1 MTTVD
6 CIELYKYLACNDTI
20 HDFGKGERGENIV
33 FIIRE
38 ILKETLYIKYTPFGD
53 NRNITMDAF
62 ERSVEEFVLYNC
74 DLPGIPES
82 VLAQS
87 PYLTSPNLGDSEAK
101 DVKEVAIYRFI
112 NKNKNVNYGIKLF
125 SYQVLGLTDIQRK
138 NIFEEPSNIDPA
150 ISFFSTIIIEDQ
162 YNPSQTGIRKLF
174 NWMEDELN
182 ADANV
187 TSLLQSSQDDY
198 GNSDIK
204 KNKIGNFLINTFFYA
219 GKGSDYKGF
228 IYNKDAVSG
237 NLKCAFPKFTNNVLG
252 AVKDTANYGDS
263 AITAESGAEE
273 DEDDSSSK
281 KNKGYTCG
289 RNKKTKIGDNLF
301 DLVVGYFNVE
311 QKEKGKLSIEVTE
324 NPDHLPSLFPASNGE
339 PKGRKVYFFS
349 NNFFTKNNF
358 TIAYVET
365 RDKNWK
371 PYFQPYNFS
380 LCIYSGEKSPGLM
393 QQIQN
398 NPENGNLI
406 GSAAFSSGDNGPSVV
421 YLKQLIIAV
430 NNSNQQSNLENNIR
444 AVIPEGKILNINEL
458 IIDIYKKLSSYR
470 DHGTKKNIII
480 KLLLDLKRCGDFEQV
495 DAIRMIQDQNEGSN
509 NRFGLQDILF
519 TTGDRLCSLYSR
531 FRNTNVQ
538 FFVANTQRYYLYR
551 QPYIYPS
558 EEVRLQI
565 DQQNIFNELKQKAI
579 RARSFMQ
586 KINILKDFDIG
597 IYYSNNG
604 NLKNLVNSKLSFVK
618 LLFEYIYLFQKNR
631 LIYLKQIVDSQNMN
645 LDLKIDFCKK
655 IGEST
660 FEQVNN
666 KDSSFYF
673 DDQSTNLK
681 FKYPESSNPIDC
693 NALINNFYYLASS
706 EAFSDITSD
715 EEKYLDMDIIKG
727 KFKISKVIPETNTVL
742 LFDFLPSDNITE
754 KLDLYYF
761 NFIKVY
767 NLLLEAYNN
776 IKITGSKRIPKV
788 PVIAYLQYSS
798 IVITFLQ
805 LCNLIFGSVNIINEK
820 ISNLV
825 NINNTLKVLL
835 IQNYE
840 QYGSR
845 SLPSLTTP
853 QYSVDLTTITE
864 VEQPAMPT
872 KENLFEPSKDT
883 FADIV
888 NDIKAQVTFQKVEEN
903 KIQINETKQLIKKQK
918 QQQQKEKQEKKELKK
933 KNKMLRAVKKIQAL
947 NAISGPSDIKNKLI
961 DKEKSFKQFKQGSR
975 SSDRISIKERKS
987 SLRSRSASGTAPPLI
1002 EGGGKIQKGGGI
1014 IDTLIGNK
1022 LEELYADVNIIAFMN
1037 QIYSDSMPYELLL
1050 ILLTEFNFEYSGVS
1064 DASGNMIPL
1073 SDLPEDLSETDPKF
1087 FPMVLSRGE
1096 YLLKFQTE
1104 LSNLI
1109 KNENL
1114 GLSEENKTILESFTE
1129 VVTTV
1134 VTEATEET
1142 EATVVT
1148 EGTEETEDTEEKNV
1162 EYNTEELEDIL
1173 ASDQFNLTPI
1183 IEQMENIVLTKKN
1196 VPCFLLGM
1204 NSNQDTKNAI
1214 SNYLN
1219 GMSETWLTILNNIN
1233 KDDNENSP
1241 LKGINIFQIPINDSN
1256 NADIRN
1262 AFENMHL
1269 ITILLTIHSTGTG
1282 CELRN
1287 PFPDNPDNQE
1297 IANYLSALND
1307 KLDLNTYCNPGN
1319 NVGVRQSAR
1328 FYGDLAI
1335 IKDIILT
1342 IRKIKM
1348 VDLQIIIIYVLSILG
1363 AVLFDVTKLY
1373 FPNKEKT
1380 YRRQILNIIRPQAK
1394 QVTGEEETVYVS
1406 NEEIFRFLTTIVGN
1420 ILILLPNNEK
1430 LTCEEEIYEN
1440 EENIDNPEI
1449 ELPTM
1454 VDTLD
1459 ENEDPLEVEEDDH
1472 GTELNG
1478 GRKKTKRNKKH
1489 SKNRSLRFK

>member
-1 MTTVD
+1 MTD
-6 CIELYKYLACNDTI
+6 QNNDICEEKELYKYLALNDTI
-20 HDFGKGERGENIV
+20 HDFGKGADRGQDITDIVKNI
-33 FIIRE
+33 
-38 ILKETLYIKYTPFGD
+38 LSTQGNYNQYTPFGNNKD
-53 NRNITMDAF
+53 ITISNF
-62 ERSVEEFVLYNC
+62 ERSVEEFILYNC
-74 DLPGIPES
+74 NLPGIPES

-87 PYLTSPNLGDSEAK
+87 PYLISSKLGDTNDVDVK
-101 DVKEVAIYRFI
+101 DVEIYRFI

-125 SYQVLGLTDIQRK
+125 SYQVLGLTDKQRE
-138 NIFEEPSNIDPA
+138 NILNEPSNIDPA

-162 YNPSQTGIRKLF
+162 YNPSETGIRKLF

-182 ADANV
+182 AENQV
-187 TSLLQSSQDDY
+187 TSLLPSRKGANNIY
-198 GNSDIK
+198 NIK

-219 GKGSDYKGF
+219 ENDSYKGF
-228 IYNKDAVSG
+228 IYNTDAVSG
-237 NLKCAFPKFTNNVLG
+237 NLRCAFSKFNNNVLG
-252 AVKDTANYGDS
+252 GVKDTANYGDS
-263 AITAESGAEE
+263 AGTEE
-273 DEDDSSSK
+273 TGGDDESSSK
-281 KNKGYTCG
+281 KNVEKKCG
-289 RNKKTKIGDNLF
+289 KNKKTSVVNNLF
-301 DLVVGYFNVE
+301 EKVVGYFNVNE
-311 QKEKGKLSIEVTE
+311 EEKGKLSIQVNG
-324 NPDHLPSLFPASNGE
+324 NPDEMPSLFPASNGE

-349 NNFFTKNNF
+349 NNFFTKGNF

-365 RDKNWK
+365 KDKNWK

-380 LCIYSGEKSPGLM
+380 LCIYSGPKSPELM
-393 QQIQN
+393 QRIQN

-406 GSAAFSSGDNGPSVV
+406 GSAPFSSGDNGPSVV
-421 YLKQLIIAV
+421 YLKQLISAV
-430 NNSNQQSNLENNIR
+430 NISTNQSNLETNVR

-458 IIDIYKKLSSYR
+458 IIDIYKKLSGN
-470 DHGTKKNIII
+470 HGTKQNILI

-597 IYYSNNG
+597 NYYSNNE

-618 LLFEYIYLFQKNR
+618 VLFEYIYLFQKNR
-631 LIYLKQIVDSQNMN
+631 LIYLKQIVDSPNMN
-645 LDLKIDFCKK
+645 LDSKIDFCEK

-666 KDSSFYF
+666 KESLFYF
-673 DDQSTNLK
+673 DGQSTNLK
-681 FKYPESSNPIDC
+681 IKYPGSPNPIDC

-715 EEKYLDMDIIKG
+715 EEEYLDMDIIKG
-727 KFKISKVIPETNTVL
+727 KFKISKAIPETNTVL

-754 KLDLYYF
+754 KLNQYYT
-761 NFIKVY
+761 NFYRVY
-767 NLLLEAYNN
+767 ELILKAYNN
-776 IKITGSKRIPKV
+776 IKITGTKRAPTV
-788 PVIAYLQYSS
+788 SVIEYLQYSS

-805 LCNLIFGSVNIINEK
+805 LCNLIFGSVNIINQK

-835 IQNYE
+835 IQKYE
-840 QYGSR
+840 HSGSR

-853 QYSVDLTTITE
+853 QSSVDLTTITE
-864 VEQPAMPT
+864 AQQPAMPT
-872 KENLFEPSKDT
+872 EEELFEPSIDT

-888 NDIKAQVTFQKVEEN
+888 NDIKAQDTFQKVEEN
-903 KIQINETKQLIKKQK
+903 KIQINETKQLKKQQK

-947 NAISGPSDIKNKLI
+947 NTISRTSDIKNKLI
-961 DKEKSFKQFKQGSR
+961 DKEKLFKQFKQGSR
-975 SSDRISIKERKS
+975 SSGRISIIERKS
-987 SLRSRSASGTAPPLI
+987 SLRSSSPPREPPTLFQ
-1002 EGGGKIQKGGGI
+1002 GGGEIQKGGGI

-1037 QIYSDSMPYELLL
+1037 QIYSNLMPYELLL

-1064 DASGNMIPL
+1064 DASGNMVPL
-1073 SDLPEDLSETDPKF
+1073 SELPVGLSDYY
-1087 FPMVLSRGE
+1087 PMVLSRGE

-1114 GLSEENKTILESFTE
+1114 GLTEEQITMLESFTS
-1129 VVTTV
+1129 VVTQV
-1134 VTEATEET
+1134 VTEP
-1142 EATVVT
+1142 
-1148 EGTEETEDTEEKNV
+1148 TEDTER
-1162 EYNTEELEDIL
+1162 YNTEGLEEIL
-1173 ASDQFNLTPI
+1173 ASDQFNLTPT
-1183 IEQMENIVLTKKN
+1183 IEQMENMVLSKKN
-1196 VPCFLLGM
+1196 VPCFLFQM
-1204 NSNQDTKNAI
+1204 NLNQDTKSAI
-1214 SNYLN
+1214 SNYLKD
-1219 GMSETWLTILNNIN
+1219 MSEKWLTILISIN
-1233 KDDNENSP
+1233 QDDIFKD
-1241 LKGINIFQIPINDSN
+1241 INIFEEIPIPKPYG
-1256 NADIRN
+1256 ADIRN
-1262 AFENMHL
+1262 ALENMHL
-1269 ITILLTIHSTGTG
+1269 ITILLTIHSTETG
-1282 CELRN
+1282 CQLIN
-1287 PFPDNPDNQE
+1287 PFPANEE
-1297 IANYLSALND
+1297 IDGYVNKLNEI
-1307 KLDLNTYCNPGN
+1307 LELNTYCNPD
-1319 NVGVRQSAR
+1319 VTVRQSPR

-1335 IKDIILT
+1335 IKNIIRIIRT
-1342 IRKIKM
+1342 IKK

-1380 YRRQILNIIRPQAK
+1380 YRKQILNIIRPQ
-1394 QVTGEEETVYVS
+1394 VRGLTGEEKTVFVS
-1406 NEEIFRFLTTIVGN
+1406 NEEIFRFLTSIVGN
-1420 ILILLPNNEK
+1420 ILILLPNDDK
-1430 LTCEEEIYEN
+1430 LNCETLTSSED
-1440 EENIDNPEI
+1440 NIDNPNI
-1449 ELPTM
+1449 TLSTM
-1454 VDTLD
+1454 EDTLAPD
-1459 ENEDPLEVEEDDH
+1459 EQPLEVEEEKTTSSSSPETD
-1472 GTELNG
+1472 LNG
-1478 GRKKTKRNKKH
+1478 GRKKTKKNRKH

>member
-1 MTTVD
+1 MTTVN
-6 CIELYKYLACNDTI
+6 CEELYIYLACNDTI
-20 HDFGKGERGENIV
+20 HDFGKGERGEKIEY
-33 FIIRE
+33 IIRE
-38 ILKETLYIKYTPFGD
+38 ILKETSYKKYTPFGE

-87 PYLTSPNLGDSEAK
+87 PYLTSPNLGDSADN
-101 DVKEVAIYRFI
+101 DVKDVAIYRFI

-138 NIFEEPSNIDPA
+138 NILEEPSNIDPA

-162 YNPSQTGIRKLF
+162 YEPNGIRKLF

-182 ADANV
+182 ADVNV
-187 TSLLQSSQDDY
+187 KSLLPLSKDTA

-237 NLKCAFPKFTNNVLG
+237 NLKCAFSKFTNNVLG

-263 AITAESGAEE
+263 AITAESGAGE

-324 NPDHLPSLFPASNGE
+324 NPGHLPSLFPASNGE

-349 NNFFTKNNF
+349 NNFFTKDNF

-365 RDKNWK
+365 KEKNWK

-380 LCIYSGEKSPGLM
+380 LCIYSGPKSPGLM
-393 QQIQN
+393 QLIQN
-398 NPENGNLI
+398 NPEDSTILI
-406 GSAAFSSGDNGPSVV
+406 GTAPFSSGDNGPSVV
-421 YLKQLIIAV
+421 YLKQLISAV
-430 NNSNQQSNLENNIR
+430 NISTNQSNLETNIR

-458 IIDIYKKLSSYR
+458 IINIYKKLSGN
-470 DHGTKKNIII
+470 HETKKNILI

-597 IYYSNNG
+597 NYYSNNE

-618 LLFEYIYLFQKNR
+618 VLFEYIYLFQKNR
-631 LIYLKQIVDSQNMN
+631 LIYLKQIVDSPNMN
-645 LDLKIDFCKK
+645 LDSKIDFCEK

-666 KDSSFYF
+666 KESLFYF
-673 DDQSTNLK
+673 DGQSTNLK
-681 FKYPESSNPIDC
+681 IKYPGSPNPIDC

-727 KFKISKVIPETNTVL
+727 KFKISKAIPETNTVL

-754 KLDLYYF
+754 KLNQYYT
-761 NFIKVY
+761 NFYRVY
-767 NLLLEAYNN
+767 ELILKAYNN
-776 IKITGSKRIPKV
+776 IKITGTKRAPTV

-805 LCNLIFGSVNIINEK
+805 LCNLIFGSVEIINQK

-840 QYGSR
+840 HSGSR

-853 QYSVDLTTITE
+853 QSSIDLTTITE
-864 VEQPAMPT
+864 AEQPAMPT
-872 KENLFEPSKDT
+872 EEELFEPSIDT

-888 NDIKAQVTFQKVEEN
+888 NDIKAQDTFQKVEEN
-903 KIQINETKQLIKKQK
+903 KIQINETKQLKKQQK
-918 QQQQKEKQEKKELKK
+918 QQQQQQKQKEKEEKKR
-933 KNKMLRAVKKIQAL
+933 NKMLRAVKKIKAL
-947 NAISGPSDIKNKLI
+947 NAIKGKL
-961 DKEKSFKQFKQGSR
+961 KSKRGQNQGIENIQ
-975 SSDRISIKERKS
+975 RISVIERKG
-987 SLRSRSASGTAPPLI
+987 SLRQRAYSPIRV
-1002 EGGGKIQKGGGI
+1002 GGAIIQKGGGV

-1022 LEELYADVNIIAFMN
+1022 LEELYQEVNIIAFMN
-1037 QIYSDSMPYELLL
+1037 QIYSNIMPYELLL
-1050 ILLTEFNFEYSGVS
+1050 ILLTEFDFEYSGIS
-1064 DASGNMIPL
+1064 NKDGEMIPL
-1073 SDLPEDLSETDPKF
+1073 SDIPDNVATNPEF
-1087 FPMVLSRGE
+1087 YPMVLSRGE

-1104 LSNLI
+1104 LRNLI
-1109 KNENL
+1109 SNPNIGLENENKIML
-1114 GLSEENKTILESFTE
+1114 TRFAEKQVETIAIEE
-1129 VVTTV
+1129 
-1134 VTEATEET
+1134 TEET
-1142 EATVVT
+1142 PI
-1148 EGTEETEDTEEKNV
+1148 
-1162 EYNTEELEDIL
+1162 EYNTEALENELTDPSFTIKNSL
-1173 ASDQFNLTPI
+1173 
-1183 IEQMENIVLTKKN
+1183 ENMRNNVLVEKN
-1196 VPCFLLGM
+1196 VPCFL
-1204 NSNQDTKNAI
+1204 NKINTDSDTNRMIKD
-1214 SNYLN
+1214 YLRDM
-1219 GMSETWLTILNNIN
+1219 GKTWLIILKEVSEEKTGN
-1233 KDDNENSP
+1233 KDLVPNRDIIFNITESGVLP
-1241 LKGINIFQIPINDSN
+1241 YPIDRGTAKGLTIPNDDVKASLQNI
-1256 NADIRN
+1256 
-1262 AFENMHL
+1262 HL
-1269 ITILLTIHSTGTG
+1269 ITTLLTIDLSEGT
-1282 CELRN
+1282 CSLQNPLPNDIIINNYITTLNKNLELENLCREGQLN
-1287 PFPDNPDNQE
+1287 NNNLQE
-1297 IANYLSALND
+1297 IRNLIT
-1307 KLDLNTYCNPGN
+1307 KLITYNE
-1319 NVGVRQSAR
+1319 
-1328 FYGDLAI
+1328 
-1335 IKDIILT
+1335 
-1342 IRKIKM
+1342 KIYT
-1348 VDLQIIIIYVLSILG
+1348 IIIYLLTIIG
-1363 AVLFDVTKLY
+1363 AILFDVTKPY
-1373 FPNKEKT
+1373 FPCQIKKYTSTIFKT
-1380 YRRQILNIIRPQAK
+1380 INPTSRR
-1394 QVTGEEETVYVS
+1394 TGEEKTVGIT
-1406 NEEIFRFLTTIVGN
+1406 NEEIFKSIHD
-1420 ILILLPNNEK
+1420 ILKNLFETDLPKKEDEIK
-1430 LTCEEEIYEN
+1430 CEELPDNKYIVDDTCVN
-1440 EENIDNPEI
+1440 PIEETTKGMC
-1449 ELPTM
+1449 LM
-1454 VDTLD
+1454 MG
-1459 ENEDPLEVEEDDH
+1459 
-1472 GTELNG
+1472 GT
-1478 GRKKTKRNKKH
+1478 KTKRNKKH